1 MKKIG
6 FLIVALLLTGGMAMA
21 QGPRNGK
28 KMDPKERAERM
39 TERMAKEYSLNEA
52 QKKDLLE
59 ANMALTEKMA
69 NRAEDKKAER
79 EELRKEMQNNRDA
92 YDAKLKKILTEEQ
105 YAAYSKKQAERQK
118 KMGDRGPRDG
128 QRRNK

>member
-39 TERMAKEYSLNEA
+39 TERMAKEYSLNED

-79 EELRKEMQNNRDA
+79 EELRKEMQVNRDA
-92 YDAKLKKILTEEQ
+92 YDAKLKKILTKEQ

>member
-21 QGPRNGK
+21 QGPRNGN
-28 KMDPKERAERM
+28 KMNLKERAERM

-105 YAAYSKKQAERQK
+105 YAAYSKNQAERQK
-118 KMGDRGPRDG
+118 KMGDRGPRGG
-128 QRRNK
+128 QRGNK

>member
-59 ANMALTEKMA
+59 ANMAFTEKMA

-128 QRRNK
+128 QRGNK

>member
-6 FLIVALLLTGGMAMA
+6 FLIVALLLTGVMAMA
-21 QGPRNGK
+21 QGPRNGN

-128 QRRNK
+128 QRGNK

>member
-1 MKKIG
+1 
-6 FLIVALLLTGGMAMA
+6 MA
-21 QGPRNGK
+21 QGMRNGK
-28 KMDPKERAERM
+28 KMDPKERAEKM

-105 YAAYSKKQAERQK
+105 YAAYSKNQAERQK
-118 KMGDRGPRDG
+118 KMGDRGPRGG

>member
-28 KMDPKERAERM
+28 KMDPKERAEKM

-69 NRAEDKKAER
+69 NRAEDKKAEM

>member
-28 KMDPKERAERM
+28 KMDPKERAEKM

-128 QRRNK
+128 QRGNK

>member
-128 QRRNK
+128 QRGNK

>member
-6 FLIVALLLTGGMAMA
+6 FLIVALLLTSGMAMA
-21 QGPRNGK
+21 QGMRNGK
-28 KMDPKERAERM
+28 KMDPKERAEKM

-128 QRRNK
+128 QRGNK

>member
-6 FLIVALLLTGGMAMA
+6 FLIVALLLTSGMAMA

>member
-21 QGPRNGK
+21 QGPRNGN
-28 KMDPKERAERM
+28 KMNPKERAEGM
-39 TERMAKEYSLNEA
+39 TERIAKKDSLNEA

-59 ANMALTEKMA
+59 ANMAFTEKMA
-69 NRAEDKKAER
+69 NRAEDKKAEM
-79 EELRKEMQNNRDA
+79 EEVRKEMQNNRDA

-128 QRRNK
+128 QRGNK

>member
-21 QGPRNGK
+21 QGMRNGK
-28 KMDPKERAERM
+28 KMDPKERAEKM

-69 NRAEDKKAER
+69 NRAEDKKAEK

-118 KMGDRGPRDG
+118 KMGDRGPHGG
-128 QRRNK
+128 QRGNK

>member
-59 ANMALTEKMA
+59 ANMAFTEKMA
-69 NRAEDKKAER
+69 NRAEDKKTER
-79 EELRKEMQNNRDA
+79 EELRKEMQDNRDA

-128 QRRNK
+128 QRGNK

>member
-1 MKKIG
+1 
-6 FLIVALLLTGGMAMA
+6 MA
-21 QGPRNGK
+21 QGPRNGN

-69 NRAEDKKAER
+69 NRAEDKKAEM

>member
-21 QGPRNGK
+21 QGPRNRN
-28 KMDPKERAERM
+28 KMNPKERAERM

>member
-28 KMDPKERAERM
+28 KMDPKERAEKM